1 VRSHVNERFRKA
13 FDALPD
19 DIQRRAREAYARW
32 HENPS
37 HPSLQ
42 YKKVHETQPVYSVR
56 IGLGW
61 RALGLLRHATRA
73 ISWQRFTRRGAMR
86 IICVHNCVRRFPVTE
101 RVGVRELRQKLAEYL
116 ESGEPI
122 EVMRHGQTV
131 GFFIPVPRRPG
142 QSEREALLAAGRRMD
157 AELARLGLTEDELA
171 ADFRRRRKAR
181 GGK

>member
-1 VRSHVNERFRKA
+1 
-13 FDALPD
+13 
-19 DIQRRAREAYARW
+19 
-32 HENPS
+32 
-37 HPSLQ
+37 
-42 YKKVHETQPVYSVR
+42 
-56 IGLGW
+56 
-61 RALGLLRHATRA
+61 
-73 ISWQRFTRRGAMR
+73 M
-86 IICVHNCVRRFPVTE
+86 TE